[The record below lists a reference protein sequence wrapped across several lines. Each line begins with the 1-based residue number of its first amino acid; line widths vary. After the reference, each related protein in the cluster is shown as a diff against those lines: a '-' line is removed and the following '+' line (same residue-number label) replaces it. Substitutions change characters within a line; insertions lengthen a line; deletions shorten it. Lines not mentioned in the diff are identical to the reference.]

1 MRVPILDDLLD
12 WMYGVEVMER
22 IRNGIPY
29 TEQGE
34 AKKDGS

>member
-1 MRVPILDDLLD
+1 MRVPLLDDLLD

-29 TEQGE
+29 TPE
-34 AKKDGS
+34 KDDGK